1 MVRVRYIA
9 LSLCGLLISGGGP
22 AEAQGGW
29 GRGPSLDNNGPFH
42 PIPQGYHQIPRTDI
56 QGSRT
61 YRQFPDQGSQAYRQP
76 INPGSVR
83 APRGVRRR
91 SIPGAGNPYSSS
103 SPRQDQFQVPGGL
116 GNPYSSAAANSGGP
130 RVMAPMAPSY
140 AAAPQFQYSCTINTD
155 QPDAG
160 GACVKNSSA
169 RIYSGDRCRCGRQY
183 GTID

>member
-22 AEAQGGW
+22 AEARGG
-29 GRGPSLDNNGPFH
+29 GGHTSSHDTSHNSGPYH
-42 PIPQGYHQIPRTDI
+42 QIPQGYHQILRADI

-61 YRQFPDQGSQAYRQP
+61 YRQFPYQGSQAYRQTV
-76 INPGSVR
+76 IPGSVR
-83 APRGVRRR
+83 APRGSPPR
-91 SIPGAGNPYSSS
+91 YL
-103 SPRQDQFQVPGGL
+103 PRQIPGGL
-116 GNPYSSAAANSGGP
+116 GNPYSPPAPNPAGAQRAMMPVATGYASAPLA
-130 RVMAPMAPSY
+130 R
-140 AAAPQFQYSCTINTD
+140 QFQYSCTINAN